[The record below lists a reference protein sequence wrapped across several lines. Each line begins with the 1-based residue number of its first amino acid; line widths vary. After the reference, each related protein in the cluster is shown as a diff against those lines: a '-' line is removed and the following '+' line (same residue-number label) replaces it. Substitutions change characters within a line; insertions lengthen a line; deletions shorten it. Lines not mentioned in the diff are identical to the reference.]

1 MKKNKKILHDF
12 LKIVMEYFVK
22 VVVLKKLVEI
32 RAYLN
37 EIESYLMEIARLF
50 YLFTFLP
57 LYI

>member
-1 MKKNKKILHDF
+1 
-12 LKIVMEYFVK
+12 MEYFVK
-22 VVVLKKLVEI
+22 VVVLEKLVEI

-50 YLFTFLP
+50 ISFPPYSFFTFLP